1 MDSSVLTEQR
11 LNADT
16 ALLTD
21 RTVVRRFREHDG
33 DAFYQLVQANH
44 SRLAD
49 HFPVLHSAIHSTL
62 QAEWY
67 VRKLL
72 AEWLELRGFH
82 FAVWEK
88 EQANIIGFIQ
98 LTDIDWRIPK
108 GEVRFFID
116 RDYENQGLMTEALQK
131 MVLFAFNQLGLEKIT
146 ARPAMDNYASQR
158 LVRKVG
164 FQREGDLRADYRRPA
179 GDLVDVMLF
188 GLARS
193 TFDKV

>member
-1 MDSSVLTEQR
+1 MDANVLTEQR

-16 ALLTD
+16 ALLTN
-21 RTVVRRFREHDG
+21 RTVVRRFREQDG
-33 DAFYQLVQANH
+33 DAFHQLVQANH

-49 HFPVLHSAIHSTL
+49 HFPNLHEAIHSSM
-62 QAEWY
+62 QAELY

-82 FAVWEK
+82 FAIWEK

-98 LTDIDWRIPK
+98 LTKINWHVPK

-116 RDYENQGLMTEALQK
+116 REYENQGLMTEALQK
-131 MVLFAFNQLGLEKIT
+131 MVLFAFNQLALEKIS

-164 FQREGDLRADYRRPA
+164 FQREGDLRADHRRPA

-193 TFDKV
+193 TFE

>member
-1 MDSSVLTEQR
+1 MDSYVLTDQR

-16 ALLTD
+16 ALLTN
-21 RTVVRRFREHDG
+21 RTVVRRFREQDG
-33 DAFYQLVQANH
+33 DAFHQLVQENH

-49 HFPVLHSAIHSTL
+49 HFLSLQEAIHSPM

-82 FAVWEK
+82 FAIWEK

-98 LTDIDWRIPK
+98 LTAVDWRVPK

-116 RDYENQGLMTEALQK
+116 REYENQGLMTEALQK
-131 MVLFAFNQLGLEKIT
+131 MVLFAFDQLGLEKIS

-164 FQREGDLRADYRRPA
+164 FQREGDLRADHRRPA

>member
-33 DAFYQLVQANH
+33 DAFHQLVQANH

-49 HFPVLHSAIHSTL
+49 HFPALHDAIHSTL

-82 FAVWEK
+82 FAIWEK

-164 FQREGDLRADYRRPA
+164 FQREGDLRADHRRPA

-193 TFDKV
+193 TFEKV